1 MLHVL
6 VQSDDLFIDPKA
18 DDFCTEISIK
28 QSSARRWPKF
38 FILSAEARKAQHS

>member
-6 VQSDDLFIDPKA
+6 VQSDDSPVDPMA
-18 DDFCTEISIK
+18 DDFCTDVSTA
-28 QSSARRWPKF
+28 QFSALHETEF